1 MITDDVLGYRGT
13 TVVVTGCASRMGQA
27 TATILGESGSV
38 LYTDQGF
45 VGGLLTGRIDPSVLV
60 VE

>member
-13 TVVVTGCASRMGQA
+13 TVVVTGCASGMGQ
-27 TATILGESGSV
+27 ATILGESGSV